1 MADRGGRQPLRKVH
15 VMKPA
20 CQKCGQVHHP
30 QMARAVG
37 RFDPKGTHGYQ
48 ANYQDAPHRHTR
60 DEAITD
66 MCKWLTSN
74 QRKHTQGG
82 AA

>member
-1 MADRGGRQPLRKVH
+1 M
-15 VMKPA
+15 
-20 CQKCGQVHHP
+20 
-30 QMARAVG
+30 MARAVG

-66 MCKWLTSN
+66 MCKWLTE
-74 QRKHTQGG
+74 RKPS
-82 AA
+82 